1 MGGRERER
9 GREEGRLEDG
19 KHKVRRGDI
28 VKELEGRQ
36 AKEGWN

>member
-1 MGGRERER
+1 MGGRERG

-28 VKELEGRQ
+28 VEELEGRW